1 MSISRE
7 VLAKYIKPEDVFI
20 ETGTKWGGTVIKAIE
35 LGAELAFSCELDEK
49 QYDMASKHLADALP
63 GSEWALF
70 NESSTSFLHR
80 FATEVMLGGCVVYLD
95 AHTEDKSPVIQE
107 LAVINKWRTKP
118 RVILIDD
125 LRLMESHWKIPLTAV
140 RESLTGMGYA
150 IDFEDGVE
158 KADIMVGYRLT

>member
-7 VLAKYIKPEDVFI
+7 VLAKYIKPGDVFV
-20 ETGTKWGGTVIKAIE
+20 ETGTKWGDTTIKAIE
-35 LGAELAFSCELDEK
+35 LLARSVWTCEVDPL
-49 QYDMASKHLADALP
+49 QYGMATAHLRDALARCGRP
-63 GSEWALF
+63 VHTWHLDSETFLKGIAL
-70 NESSTSFLHR
+70 S
-80 FATEVMLGGCVVYLD
+80 GDVVFLD
-95 AHTEDKSPVIQE
+95 AHSDFGSPVIYE
-107 LAVINKWRTKP
+107 LSAIRDTWAVKP